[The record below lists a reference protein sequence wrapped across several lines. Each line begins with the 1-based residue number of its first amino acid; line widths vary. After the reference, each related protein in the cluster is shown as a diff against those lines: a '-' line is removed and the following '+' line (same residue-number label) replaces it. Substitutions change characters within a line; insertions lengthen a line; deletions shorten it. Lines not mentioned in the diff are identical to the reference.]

1 MGKRKDFAA
10 GGVHVTS
17 HEVGERESGPERK
30 VDAFVLCSGSYWL
43 LARRNSP
50 LFLRTAET
58 RMEDENERAIES
70 ETTGGVKTIGI
81 WTMGMEE
88 IKMRGE

>member
-10 GGVHVTS
+10 GGGHVTS

-70 ETTGGVKTIGI
+70 ETTGGG
-81 WTMGMEE
+81 G
-88 IKMRGE
+88 